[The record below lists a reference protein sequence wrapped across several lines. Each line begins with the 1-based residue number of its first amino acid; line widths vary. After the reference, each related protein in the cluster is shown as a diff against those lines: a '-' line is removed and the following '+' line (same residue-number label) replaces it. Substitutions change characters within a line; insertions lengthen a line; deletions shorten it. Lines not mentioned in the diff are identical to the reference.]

1 MHATAASKRRDGDCL
16 FQMVEA
22 EGLDRAQQSQN
33 PLSATLI
40 AGERRLAS
48 LVQQR
53 PKHNS
58 LFA

>member
-1 MHATAASKRRDGDCL
+1 
-16 FQMVEA
+16 MVEA

-58 LFA
+58 IGCLVLLAGYDKFK